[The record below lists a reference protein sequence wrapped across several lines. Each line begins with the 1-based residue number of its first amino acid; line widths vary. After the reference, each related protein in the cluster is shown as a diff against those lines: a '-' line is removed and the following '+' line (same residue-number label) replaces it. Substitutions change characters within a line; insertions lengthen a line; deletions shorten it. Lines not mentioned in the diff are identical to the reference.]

1 MQPRILLAHVP
12 WRDISQLLLW
22 LATAGATSLTVPR
35 RYIQI
40 ARSAYHLAPLLLFFL
55 SARTL
60 NAPYGRLLIRI
71 LLSIPFFPV
80 SSLSS
85 VLSEYTVRRASSL
98 FRHAREPLISADF
111 ARRVDPWNPC
121 SCLSPA
127 PTRAGNFHPFS
138 RLPSTFYHLP
148 SLFSFLSCRVSF
160 ASIRR
165 RFSPELRLART
176 SETRNDLCRRRFLAM
191 RSTAV
196 DVMNATS
203 KDVVV
208 YSRFREPG

>member
-12 WRDISQLLLW
+12 WRDISQLLRW

-40 ARSAYHLAPLLLFFL
+40 ARSACHLAPLLPFF
-55 SARTL
+55 SPL

-85 VLSEYTVRRASSL
+85 VLSENSVRRASSL

-127 PTRAGNFHPFS
+127 PTRAGSFHPFLS
-138 RLPSTFYHLP
+138 PSVYILPSAF
-148 SLFSFLSCRVSF
+148 SLLLSFLSRFFCFHSTEAF
-160 ASIRR
+160 AGA
-165 RFSPELRLART
+165 SPRANFRDE
-176 SETRNDLCRRRFLAM
+176 E
-191 RSTAV
+191 RSLSSVIFGHAFNRSWCNEC
-196 DVMNATS
+196 D
-203 KDVVV
+203 
-208 YSRFREPG
+208 